1 MNAQLLFAMGVALIA
16 LSAVA
21 AIAVAII
28 LLIRHR
34 HIRDQLEREYG
45 PQGS

>member
-1 MNAQLLFAMGVALIA
+1 MNAQLLFATGVALIA

-21 AIAVAII
+21 AIVVAIV
-28 LLIRHR
+28 LLIKRR